1 MNDRDLA
8 RMADVMRL
16 TRAGRL
22 QEATSAIQR
31 LLHGQPVAPV
41 AGAPVRRTEK
51 DPLPGAFRVIREEAF
66 RASGAGHVQPTSH
79 RPRAVPRRA
88 PDARGQFITASYTNE
103 AGKRSYKFYVPSG
116 FRGQS
121 LPLVVML
128 HGCTQDPDD
137 FAAGT
142 RMNRVSEEHPCVVL
156 YPAQA
161 QGANPSKCWN
171 WFKEGD
177 QRRDEGEPSIV
188 AGITRRIMASHNI
201 DPRRVYVAGLSAGG
215 AMALTMGRTY
225 PDLYA
230 AIGVHSG
237 LAYAV
242 AHDLASAFAMM
253 RQDDVVIARLRMGQ
267 ARRLATGERAI
278 PTIVFHGDRDRTVH
292 PLNGEHVI
300 AQSLPVSDSG
310 HADAWAS
317 SHVTVER
324 NQVANGHA
332 YTRTIYHDAAG
343 QPSVEHWLVHGA
355 GHAWSGGSSDGSFT
369 DPKGPDA
376 TKEMIRF
383 FWEHS
388 RRAPH

>member
-1 MNDRDLA
+1 MS
-8 RMADVMRL
+8 DVMRL

-22 QEATSAIQR
+22 HEATSAIQR
-31 LLHGQPVAPV
+31 LLHRQSVTPVADARIETEPV
-41 AGAPVRRTEK
+41 EGV
-51 DPLPGAFRVIREEAF
+51 FRVIRDEAF
-66 RASGAGHVQPTSH
+66 RPSRAGHVQPTLH
-79 RPRAVPRRA
+79 RARAVPRRA
-88 PDARGQFITASYTNE
+88 PDAPGQFLTASYTNE
-103 AGKRSYKFYVPSG
+103 AGRRSYKLYVPSG

-121 LPLVVML
+121 LPLIVML

-142 RMNRVSEEHPCVVL
+142 RVNRVAEEHPCVVL

-171 WFKEGD
+171 WFKEGH

-188 AGITRRIMASHNI
+188 AGITRRIIGSHNI

-215 AMALTMGRTY
+215 AMAMTMGRTY

-237 LAYAV
+237 LAHAA
-242 AHDLASAFAMM
+242 AHDVASAFAMM
-253 RQDDVVIARLRMGQ
+253 RQDDVAIGRMRIGRG
-267 ARRLATGERAI
+267 RRLTIGERVI

-292 PLNGEHVI
+292 PLNGEQVI
-300 AQSLPVSDSG
+300 AQSLTVSDSG
-310 HADAWAS
+310 NADAVAS

-324 NQVANGHA
+324 GQVANGHA
-332 YTRTIYHDAAG
+332 YTRSIYHDAAG
-343 QPSVEHWLVHGA
+343 QPVAEHWLVHGG

-383 FWEHS
+383 FSEHS
-388 RRAPH
+388 RLRASS